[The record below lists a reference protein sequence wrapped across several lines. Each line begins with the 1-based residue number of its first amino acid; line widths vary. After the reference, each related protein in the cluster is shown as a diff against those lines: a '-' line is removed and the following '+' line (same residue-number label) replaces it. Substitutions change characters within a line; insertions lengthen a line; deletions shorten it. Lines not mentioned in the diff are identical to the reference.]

1 MSTTQNRSTRVLA
14 WLAIL
19 FHGAAQSALPSS
31 TEVAPANPQLS
42 VAKVSDDAEEGT
54 WSMPPVQIGG
64 EVSYNVKRE
73 NFDGI
78 NYMRS
83 GLMTTFKARTDT
95 YIWQPWFARVN
106 GNLWVSKSTD
116 SNESGSMASNGASVM
131 VTGRAQLSVLPI
143 SKYPFEAHFER
154 NDSRVSSDLT
164 VANGYSSQRYGFT
177 QHFYHPQGDAMVGW
191 DRNTQTSADTGGD
204 LQDSLQLQISNRLE
218 GHQLQFNGSRAANRR
233 EMTGESAKQANLSV
247 LDNYDPNPSVS
258 VMSLANVSSSNLN
271 LQQGE
276 FNSRT
281 AQVSSN
287 LFWRPVDQN
296 MTVNAGARFF
306 SMETGS
312 TGFAHFGDTLGS
324 RALAFNANVGV
335 NYEFNRFTRLNA
347 GLNVNVMENGNVNS
361 THIMESLG
369 ASYQPDDIDFG
380 VARYNWG
387 LSASASNR
395 SGGDDS
401 ESNLTLQFSHRLSR
415 SFKLDSGST
424 ISVDAGQSLS
434 VMSTNGNSNGANQ
447 TMTNQMGSTKQLT
460 QNGSLS
466 WDLSHQAGAA
476 LIRLSASDSRALDG
490 NQEYFQLINIQASSS
505 LPTSGYSSWTGNLT
519 LQASRQGNNN
529 AAPNTASNRGTF
541 KSAGGAL
548 NYQNRRLFGVRNLRF
563 GSDLR
568 LNLQSLQSLQ
578 SQQSQ
583 QLPFESRT
591 NQEAAAWSNS
601 IDYSIGR
608 TQVRLNAMVARN
620 NAVKNNVDSA
630 TGVTI
635 PDKAEKINRSVNL
648 VVSRSFGM
656 F

>member
-1 MSTTQNRSTRVLA
+1 MQ
-14 WLAIL
+14 
-19 FHGAAQSALPSS
+19 
-31 TEVAPANPQLS
+31 
-42 VAKVSDDAEEGT
+42 
-54 WSMPPVQIGG
+54 
-64 EVSYNVKRE
+64 
-73 NFDGI
+73 
-78 NYMRS
+78 S
-83 GLMTTFKARTDT
+83 GLMTTLRARTDT

-106 GNLWVSKSTD
+106 GNLGVSKSTD
-116 SNESGSMASNGASVM
+116 SNESGSMASRGASVM
-131 VTGRAQLSVLPI
+131 LTGSAQLSVLPI

-164 VANGYSSQRYGFT
+164 MANGYVSQRYGFT
-177 QHFYHPQGDAMVGW
+177 QRFYHPQGDAMIGW
-191 DRNTQTSADTGGD
+191 DRNTQTIADNGSD
-204 LQDSLQLQISNRLE
+204 LQDSLQLQLSHRM
-218 GHQLQFNGSRAANRR
+218 GSHQLQFNGSRATNRR
-233 EMTGESAKQANLSV
+233 EMTGESAKQANFSA

-258 VMSLANVSSSNLN
+258 VMSMANASSSNLH
-271 LQQGE
+271 LQQGDS
-276 FNSRT
+276 NSRT
-281 AQVSSN
+281 TQLSSN
-287 LFWRPVDQN
+287 LFWRPVDQK
-296 MTVNAGARFF
+296 MTVNAGARVF

-312 TGFAHFGDTLGS
+312 TGFSNFGDAPGI
-324 RALAFNANVGV
+324 RALAFNANMGV
-335 NYEFNRFTRLNA
+335 NYEFNRFTRINA
-347 GLNVNVMENGNVNS
+347 GLNVNLSENNNVYRTHTME
-361 THIMESLG
+361 TLG
-369 ASYQPDDIDFG
+369 ASYQPDDIDWG

-387 LSASASNR
+387 LSANASNR
-395 SGGDDS
+395 NGGDDS
-401 ESNLTLQFSHRLSR
+401 GSNLVLQLSHRLSR
-415 SFKLDSGST
+415 SFTLDSGST
-424 ISVDAGQSLS
+424 ISADAGQSLS
-434 VMSTNGNSNGANQ
+434 VSTASSNSNNANQ
-447 TMTNQMGSTKQLT
+447 ITTAQTASTKLLT

-466 WDLSHQAGAA
+466 WDLSQQAGAA

-529 AAPNTASNRGTF
+529 AAPNTASNGGTF